1 MELKNI
7 TSQMFEPEIFNDMCE
22 WYLDTTSGEWKYVVF
37 VVRRSYI
44 LAQILEKITQ
54 KYMAKVAGTIYLT
67 DAAFLLCCDAFA
79 EYYRKNGRFPKILL
93 CDDFFIHGRN
103 INHILEGIEKRLMK
117 LLP

>member
-67 DAAFLLCCDAFA
+67 DAAFCCAVMLLRSTIGRMGVFQKF
-79 EYYRKNGRFPKILL
+79 YYVMIFLYMEEISIIFWKA
-93 CDDFFIHGRN
+93 
-103 INHILEGIEKRLMK
+103 
-117 LLP
+117 

>member
-67 DAAFLLCCDAFA
+67 DAAFLLCCDAFGGTI
-79 EYYRKNGRFPKILL
+79 GRMGVFQN
-93 CDDFFIHGRN
+93 FI
-103 INHILEGIEKRLMK
+103 M
-117 LLP
+117 

>member
-44 LAQILEKITQ
+44 LAQILEKSHKNIWQ
-54 KYMAKVAGTIYLT
+54 KLQARSI
-67 DAAFLLCCDAFA
+67 
-79 EYYRKNGRFPKILL
+79 
-93 CDDFFIHGRN
+93 
-103 INHILEGIEKRLMK
+103 
-117 LLP
+117 